1 MKTSYDLLDSFMVVR
16 RWNANCCEDDHN
28 GEDYADDGNIYSE
41 ATVLPDDRGYGR
53 LNMYVCMY
61 VCASAFSHS

>member
-1 MKTSYDLLDSFMVVR
+1 MVVR

-28 GEDYADDGNIYSE
+28 GEDYADDGHIYSE

-61 VCASAFSHS
+61 VCMCVCILSFIN